1 MNGKYNYERD
11 EWIKKQQEKIN
22 GFHNDIKQMAENYK
36 QKPETIAELMQFYS
50 KFYKYSPNNNLLI
63 KNQNPFS
70 SFVASYKD
78 WQDKGYNVKKGEKGI
93 AIFVPIVSEVF
104 KPIGEEEY
112 KKLNQATNEEKR
124 LIEKEQ
130 LKVKTVT
137 NFRLGHVF
145 DISQTDC
152 PTKDYPKF
160 FDMGYP
166 SEEHSRL
173 YDQVKEYSKNIG
185 IPVHE
190 KDLKSIS
197 LRGLFNFNNNEIFI
211 NSNLNDTERLSTL
224 THELGHAIM
233 HKYNDKIPSEVKEY
247 EADCISIMLQNKF
260 SIEITDIRK
269 AHLSEHYKLLNKDFD
284 FDESLKRI
292 GKTYSKV
299 VEEMNPYLVS
309 KQIEKEKVKEPMIT
323 ANETINDK
331 INTLGDQQNEINT
344 IESGHFNNQ
353 QEVKSKPHKE
363 KYQQYSKYENQAII
377 ENIKQNI
384 DIVELARSLGYTP
397 VQEGSLYTLKEHD
410 SLKLYPNTN
419 SFARFSEQQSNGN
432 YKGGSVI
439 DLVMELN
446 GISLQESIELLKK
459 QVVSPTYAEIK
470 RSTPI
475 AEKHDVVTPFVL
487 PQKVKGQYKRAYAYL
502 TQTRGIDGNIV
513 NEMMKRNHIY
523 QDKYNNVVFCG
534 KDKNDNIVY
543 ATRKST
549 YTKTEKP
556 FPPLDVG
563 GSNQKVGVFVNN
575 NAPTLV
581 VNEAF
586 IDSLSYMTLLN
597 LKGKDYNKQNYL
609 ALGGIS
615 SKPVIHH
622 LKENKNIEKVVL
634 ALDND
639 ETGIK
644 TTQKI
649 VEKINELLEELDRD
663 IKVDVC
669 VPYEKDFNEDLKN
682 VRLKQEKKL
691 TPSNEKLQ
699 FNEME
704 M

>member
-1 MNGKYNYERD
+1 MKGKYNYERD
-11 EWIKKQQEKIN
+11 EWIKKQQETIK

-112 KKLNQATNEEKR
+112 KKLSQATSEEKK

-130 LKVKTVT
+130 IKVKTVT

-173 YDQVKEYSKNIG
+173 YDQVKEYSKSIG

-190 KDLKSIS
+190 KDLQSIA

-211 NSNLNDTERLSTL
+211 NNYLNDTERLSTL

-247 EADCISIMLQNKF
+247 EADCISIMLQKKF
-260 SIEITDIRK
+260 GIEITDIRK
-269 AHLSEHYKLLNKDFD
+269 AHLSEHYKLLNKDFN

-299 VEEMNPYLVS
+299 IEEMNPYLVP
-309 KQIEKEKVKEPMIT
+309 KQIEKEI
-323 ANETINDK
+323 INDK
-331 INTLGDQQNEINT
+331 INALVDQQ
-344 IESGHFNNQ
+344 NNQ

-363 KYQQYSKYENQAII
+363 KYQQYSKDENQVII

-397 VQEGSLYTLKEHD
+397 VKEGSLYTLKEHD

-446 GISLQESIELLKK
+446 GLSLQESIELLKK
-459 QVVSPTYAEIK
+459 QVVSPTYTEIK
-470 RSTPI
+470 RSAPI

-487 PQKVKGQYKRAYAYL
+487 PEKVKGQYKRAYAYL
-502 TQTRGIDGNIV
+502 TQTRGIEGNIV

-523 QDKYNNVVFCG
+523 QDERNNIVFCG
-534 KDKNDNIVY
+534 KDKDDNIVY
-543 ATRKST
+543 ATKKST
-549 YTKTEKP
+549 ITNSPYRG
-556 FPPLDVG
+556 DVA

-622 LKENKNIEKVVL
+622 LKENQNIEKVVL

-649 VEKINELLEELDRD
+649 VEKINELSEQLDRD

-669 VPYEKDFNEDLKN
+669 VPYEKDFNEDLKK